1 MLAKP
6 PGASLVFCVKASVTA
21 DQGARW
27 QKNPHHEVRSL
38 TVFHSRAELKPE
50 VTASLEVFPV
60 RLFCAN
66 SQLPDLS
73 KAGALCLWPGRGNV
87 ARELLRLGCPWVLV
101 FEPARSAAEDLHR
114 SELRCQLRE
123 LVSLGAFS
131 AVFAVPLHDLGAQ
144 ALEKVRRET
153 AVNEWLAE
161 LKPSASSSSGLS
173 VTLLSARM
181 PLCGGLY
188 LAGNVS
194 VPPHLRVCGVLTFAA
209 SAPAGAKGLVW
220 QPTLL

>member
-1 MLAKP
+1 M
-6 PGASLVFCVKASVTA
+6 
-21 DQGARW
+21 
-27 QKNPHHEVRSL
+27 
-38 TVFHSRAELKPE
+38 
-50 VTASLEVFPV
+50 TASLEVFPV

-101 FEPARSAAEDLHR
+101 FEPSRSAAEDLHR